1 MVEQLDY
8 QELNS
13 LVKHFLQFNG
23 LKQSVHAFDHEIRAK
38 VLQNQAKAEEDAIRI
53 RRGAGL
59 NDGDAFL
66 SVLQVNR
73 APQSEQDLA

>member
-23 LKQSVHAFDHEIRAK
+23 LKQSVQAFDHEIRAK
-38 VLQNQAKAEEDAIRI
+38 VLQN
-53 RRGAGL
+53 
-59 NDGDAFL
+59 
-66 SVLQVNR
+66 
-73 APQSEQDLA
+73 